1 MHTLYV
7 LWSAF
12 FLICRLQ
19 LRPQDLPA
27 SSILL
32 ILSLCLYTLVSMTL
46 SLFHLSIK
54 PAILSALLDTSLLI
68 LLTNSLLYI
77 VHYSVR
83 INQTLTAL
91 AGTNSVLGI
100 LSIPLLFWL
109 EQLQLQPGDI
119 ALPEL
124 LLLGLIMWNIAV
136 YAHILRHALE
146 VPFFVGVGLTIITH
160 LLTFALLNLIIN

>member
-1 MHTLYV
+1 
-7 LWSAF
+7 
-12 FLICRLQ
+12 
-19 LRPQDLPA
+19 
-27 SSILL
+27 
-32 ILSLCLYTLVSMTL
+32 
-46 SLFHLSIK
+46 
-54 PAILSALLDTSLLI
+54 LI

-109 EQLQLQPGDI
+109 EQLQLQPSDI
-119 ALPEL
+119 ALPKWL
-124 LLLGLIMWNIAV
+124 LIGLGMWNIVV

-146 VPFFVGVGLTIITH
+146 VPFIVGVGLTVITY
-160 LLTFALLNLIIN
+160 LLTLDLLNFIIN